1 MLARLPHDAL
11 FPEALRRAFRLDRWD
26 TDAQVRA
33 RWMVHGVQRFEALI
47 ARFATVT
54 EVEFSIPIWRASID
68 IMAQTNLRSH
78 DAIHVATARAAAVR
92 DFATVD
98 AHFRRVSDLNV
109 RLIRDPSP

>member
-1 MLARLPHDAL
+1 M
-11 FPEALRRAFRLDRWD
+11 AF
-26 TDAQVRA
+26 
-33 RWMVHGVQRFEALI
+33 GVQRFEALI

-54 EVEFSIPIWRASID
+54 EVEFDIPIWLASID

-78 DAIHVATARAAAVR
+78 DAIHVATARSAGVR

-98 AHFRRVSDLNV
+98 AHSRRVPDLNV